1 MLWSEGEGLMKTAFW
16 QKDVMKVS
24 KERTEEKN

>member
-16 QKDVMKVS
+16 QKDAKVS
-24 KERTEEKN
+24 KERTEVKN